1 MGQVAKGYTG
11 ITPPETLYE
20 DEMSAFI
27 NTVTKKKKY
36 PYSFKNELDLLL
48 IIKTIEDSSRC
59 GKKISIKY

>member
-27 NTVTKKKKY
+27 NTVTNKKKY
-36 PYSFKNELDLLL
+36 PYSFNDELDLLL
-48 IIKTIEDSSRC
+48 VIKTIEKSSRL
-59 GKKISIKY
+59 GKKISIRY